1 MKRTKILLII
11 FILCTMGAMG
21 QVVRIQGRPLHYIP
35 DTTSIYSVKYAW
47 NLSRIARMMKWIER
61 YRPGCPD
68 SLFVKEMDIRYR
80 ELKVYKESRL
90 NYALMDKQINQI
102 GNALDKSYEE
112 CNQRISDEGLIRK
125 EILAGKHNDADRL
138 ILSGIQLRDSDKHEQ
153 AYQHFIKA
161 MEKEPLRL
169 NYYYFT
175 ITEELNFKQDTTKAL
190 EYLDKVI
197 SLSKG
202 KKISV
207 FQPYLLRAWIYFN
220 QEKYQI
226 AIDDCN
232 SELKQDTNNVLALHY
247 RAYIKSEMTD
257 FSGSIADYKQL
268 LNKISLRSFAGAA
281 DSATVL
287 NAIGWN
293 YYRLKDYKLCVEYAD
308 KSLLLNPD
316 NSRAI
321 DTRGSGYYG
330 LGNYE
335 KCIDDMTK
343 AIGFEP
349 ELANSWYLRGLSW
362 LKLDRKEQA
371 CADLTQ
377 AAALGYT
384 EAIDSKKGLC
394 PPPVNTE
401 IEEQRKFPLSKST
414 NKNRFG
420 INPNFMFFRLN

>member
-1 MKRTKILLII
+1 MKHIKSLLILFI
-11 FILCTMGAMG
+11 FCSMSAVG
-21 QVVRIQGRPLHYIP
+21 QMVRIPGRPMNFQP
-35 DTTSIYSVKYAW
+35 DTTSIYSAKYAW
-47 NLSRIARMMKWIER
+47 NLARIASMMKWIGR
-61 YRPGCPD
+61 NRPGCSD
-68 SLFVKEMDIRYR
+68 SILVKVLDSTYR
-80 ELKVYKESRL
+80 ELKLYSGSRL
-90 NYALMDKQINQI
+90 NYALMDKQINAAGI
-102 GNALDKSYEE
+102 RLDKAWDESY
-112 CNQRISDEGLIRK
+112 QRNSPEGLIRK
-125 EILAGKHNDADRL
+125 DILQRKPDEADQL
-138 ILSGIQLRDSDKHEQ
+138 VLNGIQLRDSDRHEK
-153 AYQHFIKA
+153 AYQNFRKA
-161 MEKEPLRL
+161 VEKEPLRL
-169 NYYYFT
+169 SYYHFL
-175 ITEELNFKQDTTKAL
+175 IMEELNYKRDTLQAL
-190 EYLDKVI
+190 DYLDRVI
-197 SLSKG
+197 KLSKG

-207 FQPYLLRAWIYFN
+207 FQPYLLRAWVYFN

-247 RAYIKSEMTD
+247 RAYYKSEMKD
-257 FSGSIADYKQL
+257 FTGSIADYKQL

-287 NAIGWN
+287 NTIGWN
-293 YYRLKDYKLCVEYAD
+293 YYMLKDFKLCVEYAD

-316 NSRAI
+316 NARSI

-377 AAALGYT
+377 AADLGYT

-401 IEEQRKFPLSKST
+401 IEEQRKFPISKST
-414 NKNRFG
+414 NKNRLG
-420 INPNFMFFRLN
+420 INPYRMFYRLN